1 MKYMLFAMLFVFVNI
16 LVAQTN
22 PTLIVKRTDQ
32 TITID
37 GSLSETAW
45 KFADSVALK
54 ECASGSSPVQH
65 TTAKV
70 LWDASNLYVAVT
82 AYDKD
87 IWATLTT
94 HDGNLYTEEA
104 DELFIDPD
112 RDGKNYFE
120 YEVNCR
126 NATLDIFMP
135 APWSTGATGDLGW
148 TSPNSV
154 FKTVAHGTINNPGD
168 IDTMLVIE
176 EKIPFADLK
185 TSSYTAQAPKDGTQ
199 YSVNIYRIDGR
210 QTKEMSCFSPVG
222 GNPSPDFH
230 TPSRFG
236 IFQFSD
242 SLAHNPTLARLPR
255 HARNA
260 SAIQL
265 SVAYDRFA
273 NEIAV
278 QYELSAPEPASVAL
292 YDFRGVCMAKT
303 HGTAAAP
310 HSALTLSVPS
320 AFSCGTYFFCFTAG
334 NATATVP
341 VIVAR

>member
-1 MKYMLFAMLFVFVNI
+1 MKKNLLTVFFMVVNSS
-16 LVAQTN
+16 VAQTN
-22 PTLIVKRTDQ
+22 PTIIVKKTDQ
-32 TITID
+32 AITID
-37 GSLSETAW
+37 GSLSEAVW

-54 ECASGSSPVQH
+54 ECASGSSPVQR

-70 LWDASNLYVAVT
+70 LWDASNLYVAVI

-104 DELFIDPD
+104 SELFIDPD

-148 TSPNSV
+148 TSANSA
-154 FKTVAHGTINNPGD
+154 FKTVAHGTINNPAD
-168 IDTMLVIE
+168 VDTMLVIE

-185 TSSYTAQAPKDGTQ
+185 TSSYTAQAPKHGTQ

-230 TPSRFG
+230 TPAKFG
-236 IFQFSD
+236 IFQFTD
-242 SLAHNPTLARLPR
+242 SLARNPTSVRLPR
-255 HARNA
+255 QTIKE
-260 SAIQL
+260 SAIGI
-265 SVAYDRFA
+265 SVACSQSA
-273 NEIAV
+273 NEIAAR
-278 QYELSAPEPASVAL
+278 YTLSCPGPVSAAL
-292 YDFRGVCMAKT
+292 YDFRGVCIAKA
-303 HGTAAAP
+303 HGTAER
-310 HSALTLSVPS
+310 SAL
-320 AFSCGTYFFCFTAG
+320 AFSFPAGISGGTYFCCFFAG
-334 NATATVP
+334 KAAVTVP
-341 VIVAR
+341 LVVTR